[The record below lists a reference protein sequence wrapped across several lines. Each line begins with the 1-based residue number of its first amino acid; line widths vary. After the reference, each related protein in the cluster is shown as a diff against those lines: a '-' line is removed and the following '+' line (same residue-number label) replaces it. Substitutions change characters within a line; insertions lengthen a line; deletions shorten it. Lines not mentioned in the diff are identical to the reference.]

1 MIDEEKKLIDSFI
14 EYFGADKIFERL
26 KTDDI
31 LEEVG
36 TGILDYFDDCDL
48 INAVSDSDELFDYF
62 DIDKIIRYLE
72 GCGYEVNNYKEK
84 GLEENMSKLQD
95 VCRNLKP
102 RGYIDKEEA
111 KKLITDYLDFWMDR
125 SF

>member
-1 MIDEEKKLIDSFI
+1 MTDEEKKLIDSFI
-14 EYFGADKIFERL
+14 EYFGADKIIERL

-48 INAVSDSDELFDYF
+48 INAVSDSDNLFDYLG
-62 DIDKIIRYLE
+62 IDEIIWYLE
-72 GCGYEVNNYKEK
+72 GCGYEVNKYEGN
-84 GLEENMSKLQD
+84 GLEENMTKLQD

-102 RGYIDKEEA
+102 SGYIDKEEA